1 MKSFSLT
8 SRISLLFAAAAA
20 AVLLATG
27 AFLSRAVERHFVE
40 TDRHELRGHL
50 ELVSRMLTRVGDRQ
64 AFDDLPQR
72 LDDALV
78 GHHGLA
84 VAVVDA
90 RERIWFATSGAGF
103 PQVLLRQ
110 AGCDGLPPAAMRCL
124 DDGLRQWRQD
134 GHDYRGLVA
143 SPRAGNGEALRV
155 AVALD
160 IQHHEVFMARFHEQ
174 LAVAMAL
181 AALATALLGWVATR
195 RGLAPLH
202 RVTDLAAGIS
212 AEHLASRL
220 PTAGQPAELQPLIAS
235 FNAMLERL
243 EASFQRLSAFS
254 ADIAHELRT
263 PVSNLLTQAQVT
275 LGRARGAEEYR
286 EALQSSAE
294 EYERLARMIADM
306 LFLAKADNRLL
317 VPTREAVDLAREARA
332 LIEFHGIVADEKD
345 IHLLLE
351 GEATV
356 VGDRLMLRRAL
367 SNLLSNAIRHCAAGG
382 VVAIRLESGRGERV
396 VCIENPGEIAAE
408 HLPRL
413 FDRFYSVDPARRQ
426 GGEGAGLGLAIVR
439 SIVEAHGGT
448 VAATAQGGLVRFSM
462 RLPPGERG
470 AGLGISR

>member
-1 MKSFSLT
+1 MSTFSLT
-8 SRISLLFAAAAA
+8 TRISLLFAAAAA

-40 TDRHELRGHL
+40 TDRHELQGHL
-50 ELVSRMLTRVGDRQ
+50 ELVRRLLERVDSRQ
-64 AFDDLPQR
+64 AFDLLPQN

-90 RERIWFATSGAGF
+90 RERIWFASAGGGF
-103 PQVLLRQ
+103 PHALLREKDC
-110 AGCDGLPPAAMRCL
+110 ADAAASVRCL
-124 DDGLRQWRQD
+124 DGDLRQWRQA
-134 GHDYRGLVA
+134 GHDYRGMVVPL
-143 SPRAGNGEALRV
+143 RAGNGETLKVAL
-155 AVALD
+155 ALD
-160 IQHHEVFMARFHEQ
+160 IHHHEMFMSRFHEQ
-174 LAVAMAL
+174 LGIAMAL
-181 AALATALLGWVATR
+181 AALVTAILGWAATR

-202 RVTDLAAGIS
+202 RVTELAADVS
-212 AEHLASRL
+212 AERLDSRL
-220 PTAGQPAELQPLIAS
+220 PTAGQPAELQPLILS

-243 EASFQRLSAFS
+243 EVSFQRLSAFS

-263 PVSNLLTQAQVT
+263 PVSNLLTQAQVI
-275 LGRARGAEEYR
+275 LGRDRSAQAYR

-317 VPTREAVDLAREARA
+317 VPRREVVDLARAARE
-332 LIEFHGIVADEKD
+332 LIEFHGIVAEEKGVCL
-345 IHLLLE
+345 HLE

-356 VGDRLMLRRAL
+356 MGDTLMLRRAL

-382 VVAIRLESGRGERV
+382 AVTIRLESGADEV
-396 VCIENPGEIAAE
+396 AVSVENPGDIAAE

-413 FDRFYSVDPARRQ
+413 FDRFYTGDPARRH

-439 SIVEAHGGT
+439 SIVAAHGGAIT
-448 VAATAQGGLVRFSM
+448 AASRDGLTRFVI
-462 RLPPGERG
+462 RLPSGDQG
-470 AGLGISR
+470 AGLGVAR